1 MEKRTPAPQQFIQFE
16 EEETIDIKGFL
27 FRLLGIWKWILLSV
41 FVCLAVAFLVNRY
54 QTPKYQVK
62 GSLLIDEDQQDMS
75 AAVMEELDF
84 FASSVN
90 IENEIAILKS
100 YSLTRAVVDSLAL
113 FVTIEK
119 LGNVRDSE
127 LYGPDVPLLVAFAER
142 PADHQPITLLA
153 KVNEDLTL
161 TLKGGPKA
169 LGDQEEITYQPGEPL
184 TTEELTL
191 SIRLNPE
198 TNWQEQI
205 GTTFRIKIQNTEEFT
220 KELQE
225 NITIASLNKDASIVE
240 IKQEAAQAKKAQDII
255 ATLMNLY
262 IHRELELKMETAT
275 KTIAFIDDQLTDI
288 QDALY
293 SAEMQL
299 ENFRSD
305 NKILDISQEGVAI
318 YTRLQE
324 LEKEAAN
331 TDLQLSYYEYLL
343 NYLNTTNPTGSVVSP
358 STAGI
363 SDASLNSLVLQL
375 NELENQLILAESS
388 ASEINPQV
396 KQLKAQIQAVLK
408 AMRENVR
415 NLRNTTN
422 ILKEDLQLQIED
434 TERELNRLP
443 ASERQLLNIQRRFNL
458 NDDLYVYLQQKRA
471 ESGIAKASAVASSK
485 IIDPPLVYEQTQPKK
500 LLNYALGIF
509 FGGFIP
515 IVVLILRDY
524 FVTSVQSAQEIEK
537 KTDLP
542 LLTTIGLSHH
552 DTELVMAEKPRSVV
566 AEGFRTLR
574 ASLTFLTEKPIQTIM
589 LTSFGS
595 GDGKT
600 FNSINT
606 AIMMAKTGKKTILLG
621 LDMRKPKI
629 FDSFGVSND
638 VGASNVLVGNKN
650 LKEVI
655 HHTSV
660 ENLDFIS
667 SGPVPPNPNELILR
681 EAFADMMATL
691 KDRYDCIIIDSPP
704 VGLVSEGFELAKHA
718 DCVLFVVR
726 HQKTP
731 KIALNHVE
739 KLREKQLLHNMG
751 IVYNGID
758 FKKGSRRYGYGYGS
772 YGYGSYGYGGYGSG
786 YYQE

>member
-27 FRLLGIWKWILLSV
+27 FRLLGIWQWIGLSV
-41 FVCLAVAFLVNRY
+41 IVCLSVAFLVNRY

-100 YSLTRAVVDSLAL
+100 YSLTRAVVDSLGL

-127 LYGPDVPLLVAFAER
+127 LYGPDVPLYITFNKR

-153 KVNEDLTL
+153 KVNEDLTVSL
-161 TLKGGPKA
+161 RGND
-169 LGDQEEITYQPGEPL
+169 LGFQDEEITYQPGKPIK
-184 TTEELTL
+184 TEELTL
-191 SIRLNPE
+191 TIQLNPD
-198 TNWQEQI
+198 TNWEEQI
-205 GTTFRIKIQNTEEFT
+205 GTTFRIKVQNTEEFT

-225 NITIASLNKDASIVE
+225 NLTVASLNKDASIVE

-299 ENFRSD
+299 ETFRSD

-343 NYLNTTNPTGSVVSP
+343 NYLNTTNPSGGVVSP

-363 SDASLNSLVLQL
+363 SDASLNGLVLQL
-375 NELENQLILAESS
+375 NELENQRILAESS
-388 ASEINPQV
+388 ASAINPQV
-396 KQLKAQIQAVLK
+396 MQLKAQIQAVLK

-515 IVVLILRDY
+515 IVILILRDY

-552 DTELVMAEKPRSVV
+552 GTELVMAEKPRSVV

-574 ASLTFLTEKPIQTIM
+574 ASLTFLSEKPIQTIM

-606 AIMMAKTGKKTILLG
+606 SIMMAKTGKKTILLG

-629 FDSFGVSND
+629 FDSFGVTND
-638 VGASNVLVGNKN
+638 VGASNVLVGNKS

-681 EAFADMMATL
+681 ESFTDMMATL

-704 VGLVSEGFELAKHA
+704 VGLVSEGYELAKHA

-731 KIALNHVE
+731 KIALEHVE

-772 YGYGSYGYGGYGSG
+772 YGYGGYGYGSG
-786 YYQE
+786 YYGE